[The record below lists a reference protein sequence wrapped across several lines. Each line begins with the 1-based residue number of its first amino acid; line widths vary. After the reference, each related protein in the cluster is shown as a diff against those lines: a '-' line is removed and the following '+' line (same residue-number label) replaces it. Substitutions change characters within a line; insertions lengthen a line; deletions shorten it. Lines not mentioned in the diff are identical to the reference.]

1 MKVVWHHRVQ
11 AEDGQ
16 AVHIRSLASA
26 FEGPGHAVEEVA
38 LVEKTGRADPAKGEA
53 TAHDG
58 DERRAL
64 PCSLEVLTDGE
75 DCLLFPPGDGA
86 ALNRALGRLAADG
99 SLRETPGAAARAAV
113 EERDLTW
120 EGNARRV
127 VSGIEL
133 IDK

>member
-1 MKVVWHHRVQ
+1 MKVVWHHRVR
-11 AEDGQ
+11 Q

-26 FEGPGHAVEEVA
+26 FEGLGRKVDEVA

-58 DERRAL
+58 GGRRAL

-75 DCLLFPPGDGA
+75 DRLLFPPRDGA
-86 ALNRALGRLAADG
+86 ALTRALGRFAADG
-99 SLRETPGAAARAAV
+99 PLRETPGAAARAAV
-113 EERDLTW
+113 EERDPTW

>member
-1 MKVVWHHRVQ
+1 MKVVFHHRAQ
-11 AEDGQ
+11 AEGGQ
-16 AVHIRSLASA
+16 HVHIRSLANS
-26 FEGPGHAVEEVA
+26 FEGLGHMVEQVA
-38 LVEKTGRADPAKGEA
+38 LVEMTGQADPAKGET

-75 DCLLFPPGDGA
+75 DCLLFAPGDGA
-86 ALNRALGRLAADG
+86 ALNRAPGRLAAEA
-99 SLRETPGAAARAAV
+99 SLRETLGAAARAAV

-127 VSGIEL
+127 VSEIEL

>member
-1 MKVVWHHRVQ
+1 MKVVWHHRVR
-11 AEDGQ
+11 Q
-16 AVHIRSLASA
+16 AVHIHSLASA
-26 FEGPGHAVEEVA
+26 FEGLGRKVDEVA
-38 LVEKTGRADPAKGEA
+38 LVEKTGRADPAKEEA

-58 DERRAL
+58 DGRRAL

-75 DCLLFPPGDGA
+75 DRLLFPPRDGA
-86 ALNRALGRLAADG
+86 ALTRALGRFAADG
-99 SLRETPGAAARAAV
+99 PLRETPGAAARAAV
-113 EERDLTW
+113 EERDPTW

>member
-75 DCLLFPPGDGA
+75 DCLLFPPGMAQRRPAPWA
-86 ALNRALGRLAADG
+86 ASPPMGP
-99 SLRETPGAAARAAV
+99 SARPRGPPRGPPSRSV
-113 EERDLTW
+113 T
-120 EGNARRV
+120 
-127 VSGIEL
+127 
-133 IDK
+133 